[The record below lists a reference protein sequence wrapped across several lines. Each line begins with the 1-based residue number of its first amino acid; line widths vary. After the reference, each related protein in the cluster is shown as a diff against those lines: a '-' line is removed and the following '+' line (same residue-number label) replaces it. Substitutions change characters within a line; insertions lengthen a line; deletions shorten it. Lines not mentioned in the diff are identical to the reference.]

1 MSNNKFKVLIV
12 EDEANICSFIQTLL
26 ETNDYQ
32 ALVAN
37 TCSMGQT
44 LFTSHNPDLVILDL
58 GLPDRDGVEL
68 IRFIRQKYLTP
79 IIVLSARTTEQDK
92 IEALD
97 LGAND
102 YITKP
107 FGTGELLARV
117 RAALRVTRYS
127 SVGPSGVFKAQDLT
141 INYERRKVFVGEE
154 EIKLT
159 QTEYNI
165 VAFLSEH
172 AGRVMTYAAI
182 VRAIWGDTDCG
193 STKKLQVNM
202 ANIRRKLGSR
212 PGLNTYILNELG
224 VGYRMID
231 EDADTKPLAEE
242 NT

>member
-182 VRAIWGDTDCG
+182 VKAIWGDTDCG

-231 EDADTKPLAEE
+231 EDADTTPLAEE
-242 NT
+242 NI